1 MPKIT
6 LETGDITSYSG
17 DAIICPSD
25 VELTHKGEHRTIRRI
40 FEKAGPDL
48 LKELAVIGRCE
59 VGNAVITKGYSLKVT
74 HLIFMPFT
82 DHTDEESML
91 DSIQLHQGL
100 KSAFTLAGMYEAK
113 RLAIPLLPV
122 LTTRRSR
129 LERLLDIIWRDKSVI
144 TPIGTEEMMDIV
156 AAVAREYLSVLEEVT
171 IYR

>member
-6 LETGDITSYSG
+6 LETGDITGYSG

-25 VELTHKGEHRTIRRI
+25 VELTHKGDNRTIRRI

-48 LKELAVIGRCE
+48 LKELAVIGHCE
-59 VGNAVITKGYSLKVT
+59 VGNAVITKGYNLNVT

-82 DHTDEESML
+82 DHTDEESTI

-100 KSAFTLAGMYEAK
+100 KSAFTLAEMYGVK
-113 RLAIPLLPV
+113 TLAIPLLPV
-122 LTTRRSR
+122 LAARRSR
-129 LERLLDIIWRDKSVI
+129 LERLLDTMWRNATGASIKK
-144 TPIGTEEMMDIV
+144 EEMMDIV
-156 AAVAREYLSVLEEVT
+156 TVIAREYRSVLEEVT